1 MIHSYAI
8 QTPSTMFRKFLQ
20 HCLNIIFIITIV
32 GIPALAQTNV
42 LPPAAQDAINKG
54 IIAAKIP
61 DYLLAIRYFEEAR
74 KIAPLSSEVFF
85 NIGLAESKLPG
96 RELRAI
102 CWFGA
107 YLTGN
112 PDASNKAAVKEQI
125 DMLDVISQSNIYRFL
140 KTMQDAA
147 GQTSGDK
154 QSENLNK
161 VAELLAKA
169 NDIAGAQKTTD
180 LIQNVSWK
188 SSALKAIAQTQAN
201 AGDIAGA
208 LKIADL
214 LHDSGPNQNWKS
226 YALLSI
232 AQAQANAGDIAG
244 AQKIADLLH
253 DSGPNQNLKSSALLS
268 IAKAQAKASDISE
281 AQKTVDLLQDS
292 GPKEDWK
299 SSALLSIAQAQA
311 KAVDISGAQKTANLL
326 QDLGPNHTWK
336 SYAQRAIVEA
346 QAKSGDST
354 GAQKTFASALMTADL
369 IQDTIVKRFAQTAI
383 AVAQAKSGDS
393 TGAQKTF
400 ASALMTADLIQDTS
414 GRRLAQTAIAEA
426 QIKCGDIKSA
436 QKTLLIALAT
446 ADLYKD
452 TYRKSVGYARIAIL
466 RSKTGDIMGAQK
478 IIDLIEDAGW
488 KSYAK
493 AGIVQGNQVLD
504 APVHTTVADWL
515 GILDDDYKSNAY
527 PLNTEPF
534 LDLSNYLKSIN
545 ASDPQKFFEGLQGV
559 ADKIVS
565 AQNAIKKMM
574 KKIK

>member
-188 SSALKAIAQTQAN
+188 SSALKAIAQT
-201 AGDIAGA
+201 
-208 LKIADL
+208 
-214 LHDSGPNQNWKS
+214 
-226 YALLSI
+226 
-232 AQAQANAGDIAG
+232 QANAGDIAG